1 MPLPKFIVFLVLST
15 VLGLFCDAA
24 QAQIIKRKN
33 VSESDS
39 TKADSLLPV
48 VFSNP
53 DTVPAKKDTVLV
65 LKPAGDGFLKSK
77 VHYTADDSIRFDVI
91 EKKVYLFGNADITY
105 EDINLKA
112 ARVTIDWNTN
122 AVHAIGVADSTGKMQ
137 GEPVFTEGAQSFRTK
152 EITYNFETKKGKI
165 KEVITTEG
173 EGHIHGGVVKKMEDD
188 NYFISKGGYTTC
200 DLDDPHF
207 LIASNKLKVIPNDK
221 VVTGPAYLMIEDV
234 PMPLVLPFG
243 FFPNKK
249 DRTTGMK
256 LPEYGESPSLGFFLK
271 EGGYYFNLGQKMDL
285 LLLGDIYSKGSYGAK
300 AISNYK
306 KRYKYSGNIQ
316 LSYASVKEGY
326 KEFPNYSVNNNF
338 FVRWKHI
345 QDPKARPN
353 STFSADVNAGSR
365 NNFKN
370 GTTSNAQNFLTNT
383 FQSNISWSKIWAG
396 TPFAL
401 SASMAHSQNTLNK
414 TVDLTLPQ
422 VALTV
427 NRLYPFKKKIAV
439 GKSRWY
445 EKIGTSAT
453 LDLKN
458 SVHTAD
464 SLFFRTQTFN
474 NMVNGAQLSVP
485 VTTQFKVLKY
495 FNITPTFNSNARLY
509 FQTIRKYWDNETQ
522 TAVTDTLQDI
532 RANADYSVNANI
544 NTIIYGM
551 FKFKKGKV
559 QALRHV
565 ITPNIGFTYRPDFG
579 TEQYGYYGSGGVLTS
594 YSIYNIGYGAPPSGE
609 TGSISF
615 SLNNNLEMKVKTPKD
630 TVSSTKKVPIFDVLS
645 IGGSYNFFADSLK
658 LSDFSLSART
668 TILKAINIVFSST
681 LTPYVL
687 DSLNRK
693 IDTYRWQAKQGWIKL
708 TTASL
713 AVGFS
718 LNRQGN
724 QQRNSSKGTEAEQ
737 NMVNQFPDQ
746 FIDFNIPWQFSANYN
761 VTYNALKAKD
771 NVTQAFSFN
780 GNINLTP
787 KWKFGFNSGYD
798 FVAKKLTQTSVNIY
812 RDLHCWQ
819 ATFNWVPFGTIQSY
833 SIDINVKSSI
843 LQDLKLSRKRDW
855 YDF

>member
-1 MPLPKFIVFLVLST
+1 MRLVKSAIFLVFST
-15 VLGLFCDAA
+15 VLGLLA
-24 QAQIIKRKN
+24 QPAHAQILKKGN
-33 VSESDS
+33 SADSDS
-39 TKADSLLPV
+39 LKTDTLTPV
-48 VFSNP
+48 VQLIP
-53 DTVPAKKDTVLV
+53 DSVPVKKDTVV
-65 LKPAGDGFLKSK
+65 VVQPAGDSFLKSK
-77 VHYTADDSIRFDVI
+77 VHYVADDSIRFDVV
-91 EKKVYLFGNADITY
+91 EKKVYLYGNAVITY
-105 EDINLKA
+105 EQIKLEADY
-112 ARVTIDWNTN
+112 VEIDWNTN
-122 AVHAIGVADSTGKMQ
+122 TLFATGVADSTGKIQ
-137 GEPVFTEGAQSFRTK
+137 GEPIFTEDTKSFRTS
-152 EITYNFETKKGKI
+152 EITYNFKTKKGKI

-173 EGHIHGGVVKKMEDD
+173 EGHIHGEIVKKVEDE
-188 NYFISKGGYTTC
+188 NYFIRKGGYTTC

-221 VVTGPAYLMIEDV
+221 VVTGPDYLSIEKV
-234 PMPLVLPFG
+234 PLPLVLPFG
-243 FFPNKK
+243 YFPNKK
-249 DRTTGMK
+249 DRTTGLK
-256 LPEYGESPSLGFFLK
+256 LPAYGESPSLGFFLK

-285 LLLGDIYSKGSYGAK
+285 LLLGDIYSKGSFGAK

-316 LSYASVKEGY
+316 LSYASVREGY
-326 KEFPNYSVNNNF
+326 KDFPNYSVNNNF
-338 FVRWKHI
+338 FVRWKHT

-383 FQSNISWSKIWAG
+383 FQSNISWSKSWAG
-396 TPFAL
+396 TPFNLA
-401 SASMAHSQNTLNK
+401 ASMAHSQNTLNK

-422 VALTV
+422 VAFTV
-427 NRLYPFKKKIAV
+427 NRIFPFKRKIIV
-439 GKSRWY
+439 GKQRWY

-458 SVHTAD
+458 TVHTAD
-464 SLFFRTQTFN
+464 SLFLRTETFN

-485 VTTQFKVLKY
+485 ISTQFKVLKY
-495 FNITPTFNSNARLY
+495 FNITPSFNTNARLY
-509 FQTIRKYWDNETQ
+509 FQTIRQYWDNDLQ
-522 TAVTDTLQDI
+522 KAVTDTLQDI
-532 RANADYSVNANI
+532 RVNGDYSANMNI

-559 QALRHV
+559 QAIRHV
-565 ITPNIGFTYRPDFG
+565 MTPNFGFTYRPDFG
-579 TEQYGYYGSGGVLTS
+579 TNQYGYYGSGGTLTS

-609 TGSISF
+609 TGSITY

-630 TVSSTKKVPIFDVLS
+630 SVNSTKKVPIFDVLS
-645 IGGSYNFFADSLK
+645 VGGSYNFFADSLN

-668 TILKAINIVFSST
+668 TLFKAINIVFNSA

-693 IDTYRWQAKQGWIKL
+693 IDTYRWEAKQGWLKL
-708 TTASL
+708 TTATL
-713 AVGFS
+713 AVGFN
-718 LNRQGN
+718 LNSQSK
-724 QQRNSSKGTEAEQ
+724 QQKQSNKGTEAEQ
-737 NMVNQFPDQ
+737 DMVNMYPNQ

-761 VTYNALKAKD
+761 VNYNALKEKD
-771 NVTQAFSFN
+771 NVTQALTFT
-780 GNINLTP
+780 GDINLTP
-787 KWKFGFNSGYD
+787 KWKFAFNSGYD
-798 FVAKKLTQTSVNIY
+798 FVSKKLTTTSVQIY

-819 ATFNWVPFGTIQSY
+819 MNLTWIPFGTMQSY

>member
-1 MPLPKFIVFLVLST
+1 MRLAKPLLFVVLST
-15 VLGLFCDAA
+15 VLGLFSDAV
-24 QAQIIKRKN
+24 QAQINKRKDI
-33 VSESDS
+33 VESDS
-39 TKADSLLPV
+39 AKADSLRPV
-48 VFSNP
+48 VFSIP
-53 DTVPAKKDTVLV
+53 DTIPAKKDTVIIM
-65 LKPAGDGFLKSK
+65 KPAGDGFLKSK
-77 VHYTADDSIRFDVI
+77 VHYTADDSIRFDVKD
-91 EKKVYLFGNADITY
+91 KKVYLYGNADITY
-105 EDINLKA
+105 EEINLKA
-112 ARVTIDWNTN
+112 ARVIIDWTTNTVY
-122 AVHAIGVADSTGKMQ
+122 ATGAPDSTGKMQ

-173 EGHIHGGVVKKMEDD
+173 EGHIHGEIVKKMEDD
-188 NYFISKGGYTTC
+188 NYFIRKGGYTTC

-207 LIASNKLKVIPNDK
+207 LIAANKLKVIPNDK

-256 LPEYGESPSLGFFLK
+256 LPAYGESPSLGFFLK
-271 EGGYYFNLGQKMDL
+271 EGGYYFTLGQKADL

-300 AISNYK
+300 VISNYK
-306 KRYKYSGNIQ
+306 QRYKYSGNLQ

-383 FQSNISWSKIWAG
+383 FQSNISWSKSWAG
-396 TPFAL
+396 TPFNL

-422 VALTV
+422 VALLV
-427 NRLYPFKKKIAV
+427 NRINPFKRKIAV
-439 GKSRWY
+439 GATRWY
-445 EKIGTSAT
+445 EKISVGAT

-458 SVHTAD
+458 EIRTAD
-464 SLFFRTQTFN
+464 SLFLRTESFN

-485 VTTQFKVLKY
+485 IGTQLKLFKFV
-495 FNITPTFNSNARLY
+495 NVSPTFNSNAKLY
-509 FQTIRKYWDNETQ
+509 FQTLRKYWDNELQ
-522 TAVTDTLQDI
+522 EAITDTVQDI
-532 RANADYSVNANI
+532 RVRGSYSF
-544 NTIIYGM
+544 NTSFSTQIFGM

-559 QALRHV
+559 QAIRHV
-565 ITPNIGFTYRPDFG
+565 MSPTINLNYTPDFS
-579 TEQYGYYGSGGVLTS
+579 TQQYGYYGDNGSMTS
-594 YSIYNIGYGAPPSGE
+594 YSIYNLGYGAPPAGR
-609 TGSISF
+609 TGSVGF
-615 SLNNNLEMKVKTPKD
+615 GLGNNLEMKVKTPND
-630 TVSSTKKVPIFDVLS
+630 TVSSTKKIPIFEALA

-668 TILKAINIVFSST
+668 TLFKVINVVFSSN

-687 DSLNRK
+687 DSLYRR
-693 IDTYRWQAKQGWIKL
+693 IDTYRWEAKQGWLKL
-708 TTASL
+708 TKASL

-724 QQRNSSKGTEAEQ
+724 LQKQSTKGTEAEQ
-737 NMVNQFPDQ
+737 NMVNLYPNQ
-746 FIDFNIPWQFSANYN
+746 FIDFNIPWQFSTNYN
-761 VTYNALKAKD
+761 INYDALKKKD
-771 NVTQAFSFN
+771 NITQALSFD

-787 KWKFGFNSGYD
+787 KWKLGFRSGYD
-798 FVAKKLTQTSVNIY
+798 FVAKKLTQTSLNIY